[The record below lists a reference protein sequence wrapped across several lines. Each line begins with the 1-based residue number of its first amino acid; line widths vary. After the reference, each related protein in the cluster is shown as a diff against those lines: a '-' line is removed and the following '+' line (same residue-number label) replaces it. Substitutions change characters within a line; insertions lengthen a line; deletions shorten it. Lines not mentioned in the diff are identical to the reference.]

1 MGTKRRR
8 DHQWRWVLPVIVL
21 IAGLGSFVWYW
32 QADTLLIR
40 VVSAVVTA
48 GLWVTAYVLLD
59 RRYDLPGRIILPAI
73 LGVAGVLA
81 LLLAI
86 PFNPPPPPD
95 CFDAIDHSRS
105 AAAVE
110 VDLLYCETS
119 GTNIWEP
126 DSPIMLEDNK
136 QLVVDNFER
145 LMWSVNG
152 AAEPM
157 FLESTVAD
165 GTAENI
171 GYKLSH
177 IYEMWP
183 EYEGRA
189 FMVLGSVVRKNQFAN
204 DGERADWVFQL
215 GTKRDPSQVMFVR
228 IIRDAEWE
236 PEAAEDCP
244 QVLAELVPIAR
255 GAATSSSP
263 GAPVLDTVYG
273 LGTTFM
279 CIPPDFVES
288 LGELYDSLPPEL
300 KAAFDEG
307 ASTDS
312 H

>member
-1 MGTKRRR
+1 MRTQPGRG
-8 DHQWRWVLPVIVL
+8 HQWRWVLPVIVL

-32 QADTLLIR
+32 QASTLLIR
-40 VVSAVVTA
+40 VLAAVVTA
-48 GLWVTAYVLLD
+48 ALWVTAYVLLD
-59 RRYDLPGRIILPAI
+59 RQYALPSRVALPSI

-86 PFNPPPPPD
+86 PFNPPSPPD
-95 CFDAIDHSRS
+95 CFDAIDRSRS

-110 VDLLYCETS
+110 VDTLYCETS

-126 DSPIMLEDNK
+126 DAPTMLEGNK
-136 QLVVDNFER
+136 QLVIDNFER
-145 LMWSVNG
+145 VMWSVDG
-152 AAEPM
+152 TTEPAY
-157 FLESTVAD
+157 LESTLAD
-165 GTAENI
+165 GTSQNV

-189 FMVLGSVVRKNQFAN
+189 FMVLGTVVRKNQLLN

-215 GTKRDPSQVMFVR
+215 GTIRDPSQVMFVR
-228 IIRDAEWE
+228 IVRDAEWE

-244 QVLAELVPIAR
+244 QVLAELIPIAR
-255 GAATSSSP
+255 GAATSASAA
-263 GAPVLDTVYG
+263 APVLDTIYG

-279 CIPPDFVES
+279 CIPPDFAES
-288 LGELYDSLPPEL
+288 LGELYEGLPPEL
-300 KAAFDEG
+300 QAVFDEG
-307 ASTDS
+307 ASADS